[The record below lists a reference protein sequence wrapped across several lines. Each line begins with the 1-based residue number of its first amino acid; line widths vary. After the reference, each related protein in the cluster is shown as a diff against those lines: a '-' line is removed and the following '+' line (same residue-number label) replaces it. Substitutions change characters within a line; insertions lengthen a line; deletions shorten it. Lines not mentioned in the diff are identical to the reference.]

1 MEVEKMSEKKL
12 REALRAQIKNRAM
25 MYYYIFD
32 EIRREIGEEKTTE
45 IMKRAI

>member
-1 MEVEKMSEKKL
+1 MSEEKL

-25 MYYYIFD
+25 MYYHIFD
-32 EIRREIGEEKTTE
+32 EIRREIGEEKATE